1 VSALL
6 EALWIAAPVIVG
18 GLLHIAAMRLRVCSP
33 LARVP
38 LDGGVTLRG
47 RRLFGDNKTLR
58 GAVLMVL
65 FTVLATIGAFGV
77 AERAAWAAALTPRE
91 LLSAGPVVWGGL
103 LGAGYVLGELPN
115 SFIKRQLSIPPGDAA
130 RGWLGPVFW
139 VVDQIDSLGGAM
151 LALSLVWVPPLGMLA
166 ALLVITL
173 VVHPLVA
180 WTMVAVGLKTRI
192 G

>member
-1 VSALL
+1 MVN
-6 EALWIAAPVIVG
+6 ALWIAAPVIVG
-18 GLLHIAAMRLRVCSP
+18 GLLHIAAMRMGVCTP

-38 LDGGVTLRG
+38 LDGGATVRG
-47 RRLFGDNKTLR
+47 RRVFGDNKTLR

-65 FTVLATIGAFGV
+65 FTVLATIAAYGL
-77 AERAAWAAALTPRE
+77 AERTAWAAALTPQE
-91 LLSAGPVVWGGL
+91 LMAAGPIVWGGL

-115 SFIKRQLSIPPGDAA
+115 SFVKRQLSVPPGEAA

-139 VVDQIDSLGGAM
+139 IVDQIDSLAGAM
-151 LALSLVWVPPLGMLA
+151 IALSVVWVPPLETLA
-166 ALLVITL
+166 ALLVVTL